1 MRFLAA
7 AIRGLPMVIGQ
18 AGADAVEAQL
28 REERAVHVSLDVWLR
43 DVLGRK
49 PNASCSSAL
58 QRFLLE

>member
-1 MRFLAA
+1 
-7 AIRGLPMVIGQ
+7 MVIGQ

-28 REERAVHVSLDVWLR
+28 REERAVSLDVWLR

-58 QRFLLE
+58 HRFLLE

>member
-1 MRFLAA
+1 MF
-7 AIRGLPMVIGQ
+7 IGQ

-28 REERAVHVSLDVWLR
+28 REERAVSLDVWLR

>member
-1 MRFLAA
+1 MMRFLAA

-28 REERAVHVSLDVWLR
+28 REERAVSLEVWLR
-43 DVLGRK
+43 DVLGRNL
-49 PNASCSSAL
+49 NASCSSAL

>member
-28 REERAVHVSLDVWLR
+28 REERAVSLDVWLR

-58 QRFLLE
+58 HRFLLE